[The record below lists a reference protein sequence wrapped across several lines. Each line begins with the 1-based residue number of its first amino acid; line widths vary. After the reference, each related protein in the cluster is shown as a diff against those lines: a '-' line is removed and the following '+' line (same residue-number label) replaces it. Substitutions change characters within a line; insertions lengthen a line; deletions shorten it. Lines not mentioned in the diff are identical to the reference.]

1 MGTRS
6 LTVINDAWDNE
17 EICVLYRQYD
27 GYPEGHGKDLL
38 NFLRGMDVVNGM
50 GSDDGERI
58 SNGMDCLAAQIVAH
72 FKTGP
77 GYFYLN
83 AAGTRDVMEE
93 FIYTIYKPK
102 DKGLHIKVEDVY
114 DEGHVLFDGNL
125 DKYDKWINKSHKTEP
140 AMNESDVSSAI
151 EASLS

>member
-1 MGTRS
+1 MKVKELIAILNTLDS
-6 LTVINDAWDNE
+6 DAVIDMSSDE
-17 EICVLYRQYD
+17 EGNSYGD
-27 GYPEGHGKDLL
+27 
-38 NFLRGMDVVNGM
+38 
-50 GSDDGERI
+50 I

-72 FKTGP
+72 FKKGP

-125 DKYDKWINKSHKTEP
+125 DKYDKWINKSHKTA

-151 EASLS
+151 ESSLS